1 MHCYIKL
8 IPDFNEANTEQ
19 MFSKA
24 ENWQATLQTQ
34 KRTTETWQNDLA
46 AGRLHAD
53 SGLSDEA
60 LAISLSNAMEC
71 LNEGALI
78 RPTVS
83 RSISD
88 RNVFIQNQGMKVQTA
103 TATNAPNSEAV
114 SIPPSRS
121 SFKSQNVKPNRNVK
135 HLNLNKVTGFLGP
148 RSEADF
154 MNSVGLQSPIS
165 QIPMRSSN
173 LANKRLSFHS
183 PRPMMNQRLSDFVSK
198 GSFFSKNVRHSPFS
212 SSRRI
217 GFEGINV
224 RPANQNGTG
233 FPAFRDHNE
242 SSKIS
247 PVSSFRNTQFFEHPI
262 LNDPTQNS
270 NAFKGLPTFNSDRNM
285 KRFSSL
291 RVTPEV
297 TSTCK
302 ISCTITYNQEKS
314 KSTRTVAR
322 VYLESESADE
332 DQSIAKRASKFR
344 MFQIP
349 DYFMAFTYSSIALF
363 NNIKICFNSTI
374 PLRLL
379 NLRKLCG
386 ALFLFESTSRSKL
399 ERLSDLE
406 RGVFLKIIEKKQYH
420 NKAVLKNCLMR
431 TAEPDVMHFRRM
443 TQVRRREM
451 LIKYTFRAVTK
462 LLKHEFET
470 KILSQYTSVD
480 RTTKQ
485 DKTTLFYLY
494 YFGHKLYT
502 KKFEQLIFDF
512 YSDKDFKNN
521 AEDDVKRFYFP
532 DMKNQRRAKKSR
544 NNGPPSFKSFNRIF
558 FQSIAKCPVLFG
570 KINHAIL
577 KTLPHLIDCGQS
589 LENSVLRNQK
599 LCGDDLA
606 LNVLYFMIDNNNRE
620 ISKVFT
626 EWYNLCDTKSD
637 AEILDHKVL
646 ERIYKNIDKSNF
658 KFPWS
663 VAEAKKAFLETLF
676 IINEGVHFVRSKG
689 KSYFLRQI

>member
-1 MHCYIKL
+1 M
-8 IPDFNEANTEQ
+8 N
-19 MFSKA
+19 
-24 ENWQATLQTQ
+24 
-34 KRTTETWQNDLA
+34 
-46 AGRLHAD
+46 
-53 SGLSDEA
+53 
-60 LAISLSNAMEC
+60 
-71 LNEGALI
+71 
-78 RPTVS
+78 
-83 RSISD
+83 
-88 RNVFIQNQGMKVQTA
+88 VQTA
-103 TATNAPNSEAV
+103 AATHVPNSETV
-114 SIPPSRS
+114 SIPQSQS
-121 SFKSQNVKPNRNVK
+121 SFKSRNVKPDRNVK
-135 HLNLNKVTGFLGP
+135 HLNLNKVSGLLGP
-148 RSEADF
+148 RSDSEF
-154 MNSVGLQSPIS
+154 MNNAGLQSPIS
-165 QIPMRSSN
+165 QIRMRSSI

-183 PRPMMNQRLSDFVSK
+183 PRPMGNQRLSDF
-198 GSFFSKNVRHSPFS
+198 FSKDSFLSKNESHSLFS

-217 GFEGINV
+217 GFEGIHV

-233 FPAFRDHNE
+233 YMAFRDRNL

-247 PVSSFRNTQFFEHPI
+247 PLSSFHDTQFFEHPI
-262 LNDPTQNS
+262 LNDPSQNS
-270 NAFKGLPTFNSDRNM
+270 NVFKGLLTFNSERNV

-291 RVTPEV
+291 CVTPEV

-302 ISCTITYNQEKS
+302 ISCTITYNREKT
-314 KSTRTVAR
+314 KSARTVAR
-322 VYLESESADE
+322 VYVESDSVDGEL
-332 DQSIAKRASKFR
+332 SITKRAAKFR

-349 DYFMAFTYSSIALF
+349 DYFMAFTYSSIALY
-363 NNIKICFNSTI
+363 NNIKICVNSTI

-379 NLRKLCG
+379 NLRKFCG
-386 ALFLFESTSRSKL
+386 ALFLFESTSQSKL

-420 NKAVLKNCLMR
+420 NKVVLKKCLMR
-431 TAEPDVMHFRRM
+431 TAKPDVMHFRRM

-470 KILSQYTSVD
+470 KILSQYTSVG
-480 RTTKQ
+480 RTSKH
-485 DKTTLFYLY
+485 DKITLFYMY

-502 KKFEQLIFDF
+502 KKFEELIFDF
-512 YSDKDFKNN
+512 YSDKDFKNK
-521 AEDDVKRFYFP
+521 AEDDIKRFYFP

-544 NNGPPSFKSFNRIF
+544 NNGPPSFKSFNRTF
-558 FQSIAKCPVLFG
+558 FQSIAKCPVLFR

-589 LENSVLRNQK
+589 LECSELRNQK
-599 LCGDDLA
+599 LCGDDVA

-626 EWYNLCDTKSD
+626 EWYNLCDTKSGG
-637 AEILDHKVL
+637 EILDHEVL

-689 KSYFLRQI
+689 KSYLL